1 MVVPVFLKKIAR
13 SLGVDE
19 SNNILYSI
27 IYLYIVILTV
37 EYISSLTES

>member
-19 SNNILYSI
+19 SITYLSI
-27 IYLYIVILTV
+27 TRVV
-37 EYISSLTES
+37 

>member
-19 SNNILYSI
+19 SI

-37 EYISSLTES
+37 EYISFLTES